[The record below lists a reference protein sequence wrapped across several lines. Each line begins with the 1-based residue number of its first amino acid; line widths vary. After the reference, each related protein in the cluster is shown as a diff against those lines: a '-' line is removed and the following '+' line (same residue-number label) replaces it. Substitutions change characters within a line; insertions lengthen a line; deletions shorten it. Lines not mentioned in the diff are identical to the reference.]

1 MNWQKIFVRFD
12 WLGHIIEAVIMAAV
26 VALLFFGLG
35 VRISVPVAIL
45 IGGAFAVGHFHGR
58 EKRDYEVSVRMTPP
72 HLKGYLIWR
81 WSKDQLTDFLPVVVV
96 FLVVFG
102 CMVVFG

>member
-1 MNWQKIFVRFD
+1 MDTKKLMLRFD
-12 WLGHIIEAVIMAAV
+12 WLGHIAEAAVITAV
-26 VALLFFGLG
+26 IAVALLAFGIDFGNGL
-35 VRISVPVAIL
+35 V
-45 IGGAFAVGHFHGR
+45 IGGIFAVGHFHGR
-58 EKRDYEVSVRMTPP
+58 EKRDYEVSVRMHPP

>member
-1 MNWQKIFVRFD
+1 MNWQKIFQRFD
-12 WLGHIIEAVIMAAV
+12 WLGHILEAIAMAAIA
-26 VALLFFGLG
+26 ALLFFVLG
-35 VRISVPVAIL
+35 VRISGFGAIL
-45 IGGAFAVGHFHGR
+45 LGGAFAVGHFHGR
-58 EKRDYEVSVRMTPP
+58 EKRDYEVSVRMHPP